1 MRLFFDTVID
11 TQLARLTPERTAQ
24 LYVDFRVGRSVDY
37 HRNTLG
43 NAKGFLA
50 WCVAQGWVQTNALAA
65 VEGVGRRS
73 VGKEQLT
80 GDEARKLHDWC
91 MWRARRG
98 DEAAI
103 GVLMLLL
110 MALRQSDVTKR
121 LVRDVDLDAT
131 VLRVSGGKT
140 RRRANRPRRCL
151 VCFSRC
157 CASWSKAVALMS
169 LCSPSTASITP
180 RHGSSRP

>member
-1 MRLFFDTVID
+1 MRSVMTSRSRGTSMRRMRLFFDTVID

-140 RRRANRPRRCL
+140 RRRATGRAGA
-151 VCFSRC
+151 S
-157 CASWSKAVALMS
+157 CASADA
-169 LCSPSTASITP
+169 AQAG
-180 RHGSSRP
+180 RRPWLS